1 MDRINTFL
9 RRLPTGV
16 VWALGLVPMALL
28 FWGAVNG
35 SLGADPVKA
44 LELGLG
50 EWGLRLLIG
59 SLAITPL
66 MRLGLRLVKFRRAIG
81 VTAFFYV
88 ALHFAVWLALDMGLR
103 WGQITQDLWKRPY
116 ILIGFAAFLLLLP
129 LAVTSTNGWL
139 RRLGA
144 AGWRRL
150 HRLAYPAIL
159 LGAVHFVMIGK
170 VWTAESL
177 IHLGLVLGLLGL
189 RLLPGHENRARL
201 RPSTPV

>member
-1 MDRINTFL
+1 MDQVNSLL
-9 RRLPTGV
+9 RRMPTGV
-16 VWALGLVPMALL
+16 VWGLGLVPMAFL

-50 EWGLRLLIG
+50 EWGLRFLIA

-66 MRLGLRLVKFRRAIG
+66 MRLGLRLIKFRRAIG

-88 ALHFAVWLALDMGLR
+88 TMHFVVWLVLDMGLR
-103 WGQITQDLWKRPY
+103 WGQIIEDLWKRPY
-116 ILIGFAAFLLLLP
+116 ILIGFAAFLFLVP

-139 RRLGA
+139 RRLGTET
-144 AGWRRL
+144 WRRL

-170 VWTAESL
+170 VWTTESL
-177 IHLGLVLGLLGL
+177 IHLGLVVGLVGL
-189 RLLPGHENRARL
+189 RLLPKRETRAGL